1 MGSDKNEIGDR
12 VRCSK
17 CGYEIATVFVR
28 DNGTRALEV
37 HNAIQLVVID
47 KERNI
52 GSVKCPKC
60 GFENQTDLSLWRR
73 F

>member
-1 MGSDKNEIGDR
+1 MESDKMKIEDR
-12 VRCSK
+12 VMCSK
-17 CGYEIATVFVR
+17 CGYEIATVVIK
-28 DNGTRALEV
+28 DNGKRALEV
-37 HNAIQLVVID
+37 HMPIQLVVID

-60 GFENQTDLSLWRR
+60 GFENQTDLGFWSQ

>member
-1 MGSDKNEIGDR
+1 MESDKMKIEDR
-12 VRCSK
+12 VMCSK
-17 CGYEIATVFVR
+17 CGYEIATVVMK
-28 DNGTRALEV
+28 DSGKKALEV
-37 HNAIQLVVID
+37 HNVIQLVVID

-60 GFENQTDLSLWRR
+60 GFENQTDLGFWSQ

>member
-1 MGSDKNEIGDR
+1 MESDEIGVKNR
-12 VRCSK
+12 VRCSN
-17 CGYEIATVFVR
+17 CGYEIATGVIK
-28 DNGTRALEV
+28 DDGTRALEV
-37 HNAIQLVVID
+37 RNDIQLVVID

-60 GFENQTDLSLWRR
+60 GFENQTDLSFWRR